1 VGIEQSGWLKRERSK
16 PSKGNSVVIR
26 LSEDDASKLSIMAF
40 ENHTTNAALV
50 RSWIRNKTK
59 RRFPQ
64 PRKQTAEPA

>member
-1 VGIEQSGWLKRERSK
+1 LSIDQSGWLKRERST

-26 LSEDDASKLSIMAF
+26 LNEDDASRLSIMAF

-64 PRKQTAEPA
+64 SKKKMARSA